1 MNGNKKYGEEITKKC
16 DYDYPET
23 LRLDL
28 YFSGILREGRI
39 SGVVSAGHWRTCLCQ
54 NTIYLKVKSVCKVGN
69 GFIEWNGCPNQSIM
83 DLCMFSTLSLINM
96 TTEKII

>member
-23 LRLDL
+23 LRFDL
-28 YFSGILREGRI
+28 YFSGILREERI
-39 SGVVSAGHWRTCLCQ
+39 SGVVSARWS
-54 NTIYLKVKSVCKVGN
+54 LKDLPLSKYYFFKSVCKVGN

-83 DLCMFSTLSLINM
+83 DFCMFSTLSLLNM
-96 TTEKII
+96 TTEKIS